1 MSKAKFLIS
10 LVFSFSI
17 LMLQVGGVFAAPAT
31 QDAGPISGKVHRITL
46 DTDPHTG
53 VTVVIVEL
61 VGQGHGKQLV
71 RVNEETAIGLG
82 LVALDVDGPMINE
95 AALGMSIEIEPGN
108 ILPSQ
113 AEEHHPVANA
123 LATFFSGLGDED
135 SIYDLI
141 MTAHEGG
148 VGFGII
154 AQALWLTSEIPGG
167 DMEDFQALLYAKQEG
182 DYTGF
187 KLEDGSTPNNW
198 AQLRKAIFEG
208 KKAGNLGSIISNNE
222 NNAGGNAP
230 ANDIIKDKEK
240 DKEQEKSNNGNGGNS
255 EDARDK
261 EKKK

>member
-1 MSKAKFLIS
+1 MNRVKFLIS
-10 LVFSFSI
+10 LVLSISI
-17 LMLQVGGVFAAPAT
+17 LMFQVGGAFAAPAT
-31 QDAGPISGKVHRITL
+31 QDSGPISGKVHRITL

-61 VGQGHGKQLV
+61 VGQGHAKQLV
-71 RVNEETAIGLG
+71 RVDEETAISLG
-82 LVALDVDGPMINE
+82 LVALDVDGPLINK
-95 AALGMSIEIEPGN
+95 AALGMAIEIEPED

-123 LATFFSGLGDED
+123 LATFFAGIGEGDAL
-135 SIYDLI
+135 YDLI

-148 VGFGII
+148 AGFGVI

-167 DMEDFQALLYAKQEG
+167 DLEDFQALLLARQEG

-187 KLEDGSTPNNW
+187 ELEDGSTPTNW

-208 KKAGNLGSIISNNE
+208 KKVGNLGSILTSHE
-222 NNAGGNAP
+222 NNAGGTAP
-230 ANDIIKDKEK
+230 ANDIIRDKEK
-240 DKEQEKSNNGNGGNS
+240 DKEQEKSDNGNGGNS
-255 EDARDK
+255 EAARDK